1 MPLLP
6 ENLRPDP
13 IIELYKRDVDMTLVR
28 ENRTLT
34 YTERARKL
42 MELQRVATELRRVG
56 REARAKR

>member
-42 MELQRVATELRRVG
+42 MELQRVATELRRAG